1 MSGHPFHVCTSCQHI
16 ASEQQCMENSNI
28 EEEND
33 YIQFRCPNVQC
44 GINTCKCNHCSVS
57 ILDNDVRSRKRKKS
71 HRGLMQEHVRRHTN
85 KNAKQRHNINQVT
98 DNVLQNYDASEE
110 EENQLNDDATE
121 WDPTEEWDEF
131 IGSNEL
137 QEENRLDDDAN
148 EWARRLDNNLPL
160 PPCNE
165 CVDQSAN
172 SYLYCNIEKDKEV
185 IYCLNEK
192 TFARIYPPYINEK
205 NRSITNPAYKYMWQK
220 YQEKMNSSNM
230 NNAGGFQGL
239 VSRSLACDQ
248 SDTGKIATEEEA
260 RLMFRYFNLVVDMP
274 EEMQNNFLLFLNSYD
289 KAKNCNS
296 GIRVPNERSDFNQKI
311 KGGAQSMYNNFPS
324 PLVEERFDHATINLK
339 ELLLLMAGHGVQYNF
354 GLEGETKTR
363 RRDGLNG
370 TKAMDDLIAN
380 VKGHMSENGVDQSV
394 INKTSI
400 GYIILWSDAFLRCF
414 IKQKDNSVWIL
425 TATVCPP
432 ESKKLSDMYTYV
444 LAIGRS
450 DQDHTPV
457 INHFIKQLNELKTGF
472 YWYNGNSN
480 KMERVAFDMI
490 AYSADRPER
499 QSLLGN
505 RKEGT
510 FGRAQG
516 FAANPS
522 TETFPSCLD
531 CYVQHLKS
539 IFKQE
544 FISEGTTCSKCN
556 DFTFNEDNS
565 CDHNTT
571 TAKHYPK
578 SHPQTAEPM
587 PEGRSSGILTPKL
600 IKLTTEFTQMAVRS
614 AYYGVKDGEWSSDN
628 CDAYLALCNINGS
641 VARLVY
647 TMAIEDKES
656 VSDRPERVQHEVWKL
671 LPSCFV
677 SHTFPIVPMHC
688 LMHGMGPDS
697 FDLVNSIFS
706 DYNKLTDFISYA
718 NNVLSDIATLSL
730 DYCRVKILPK
740 SAWVAE
746 NSLAF
751 IRLMSYLYGTY
762 LTNNFLDGATGTH
775 AKLTALHIKCFVNAF
790 QVLVAILMGE
800 RSSNKAVIQT
810 HIKLTMACSHYLQ
823 LHHNK
828 RGTVSDE
835 DSFLGSLGIGVL
847 KAMASELQLK
857 ISDKAKRSA
866 IIKKIKNCTVDV
878 IKSKLQSFQ
887 DHAVGEK
894 FRKIEWLEKLYYVME
909 EKGIFTDKMREEEE
923 EYHRTKFVWE
933 KGNWLT
939 LLGGISDQVE
949 YLGSIRWIY
958 ESRNEA
964 QIGPTKKVLRA
975 YRRNPVYLVNRM
987 THLQK
992 LLGLQVVE
1000 MTAFKDRED
1009 DSALR
1014 YSGIHFYYDRDE
1026 IVTRYTEGRPIC
1038 GTRSKECKTI
1048 FNVYIRS
1055 GARGTVSQVNLRME
1069 PENLF
1074 NPEVE
1079 TGLHFCKFTP
1089 PSDQKDVA
1097 TIFSSQDECALLL
1110 PLTRDN
1116 DDSFQGYFTVIYN
1129 DYDVLRA
1136 DLTDKK
1142 EYPKVCRSTFTNDYL
1157 DSLREL

>member
-1 MSGHPFHVCTSCQHI
+1 
-16 ASEQQCMENSNI
+16 
-28 EEEND
+28 
-33 YIQFRCPNVQC
+33 
-44 GINTCKCNHCSVS
+44 
-57 ILDNDVRSRKRKKS
+57 
-71 HRGLMQEHVRRHTN
+71 MQEHVLKHTN
-85 KNAKQRHNINQVT
+85 KNMKQRHNMNQVT
-98 DNVLQNYDASEE
+98 DNVLQMAEQSHSNDNYYAPEE
-110 EENQLNDDATE
+110 EENQLNDDSTE
-121 WDPTEEWDEF
+121 WDPSGEWEEF
-131 IGSNEL
+131 ARSNESL
-137 QEENRLDDDAN
+137 EENRLDDEAA
-148 EWARRLDNNLPL
+148 EWARRLDNNLP
-160 PPCNE
+160 PCDE
-165 CVDQSAN
+165 CMEQVAN
-172 SYLYCNIEKDKEV
+172 SYIYSNIENDKED
-185 IYCLNEK
+185 IDSINEK
-192 TFARIYPPYINEK
+192 TFARIYPSYINDK
-205 NRSITNPAYKYMWQK
+205 NGSITNPACKYMWQK
-220 YQEKMNSSNM
+220 YQEKTNSSNM

-248 SDTGKIATEEEA
+248 YDTGKIATDQEA
-260 RLMFRYFNLVVDMP
+260 RLMFQYFNLVVDMP
-274 EEMQNNFLLFLNSYD
+274 EEMQNKFLLFLNSYD
-289 KAKNCNS
+289 KLKNCNS
-296 GIRVPNERSDFNQKI
+296 GIRVPNERSDFNKKI
-311 KGGAQSMYNNFPS
+311 KGGTQSMYNNFPS
-324 PLVEERFDHATINLK
+324 PLVEELFDHSTINLK

-380 VKGHMSENGVDQSV
+380 VKRHMSENGVDQSV

-490 AYSADRPER
+490 AWSADRPER
-499 QSLLGN
+499 QMILGN

-510 FGRAQG
+510 FGRVQG

-522 TETFPSCLD
+522 TETFPSCPD
-531 CYVQHLKS
+531 CYVKRLQS
-539 IFKQE
+539 IFKTE
-544 FISEGTTCSKCN
+544 LTSEGTICSECN

-565 CDHNTT
+565 CDHNAT

-587 PEGRSSGILTPKL
+587 PKGRSSGILTPKL

-628 CDAYLALCNINGS
+628 CDAYLSLCNINCR

-656 VSDRPERVQHEVWKL
+656 VSDGPERVQHEVWKL

-677 SHTFPIVPMHC
+677 SHMFPIVPMHC

-697 FDLVNSIFS
+697 FDLVHSIFS

-762 LTNNFLDGATGTH
+762 LTNNLLDGATGTH

-810 HIKLTMACSHYLQ
+810 HIKLTMACAHYLQ

-828 RGTVSDE
+828 RDTVCDE

-857 ISDKAKRSA
+857 ISHKAKRSA
-866 IIKKIKNCTVDV
+866 IIKKIKNCTVVV

-887 DHAVGEK
+887 DHAVEEK
-894 FRKIEWLEKLYYVME
+894 LRKIELLEKLHYVME

-923 EYHRTKFVWE
+923 EYDHRTKFVWE

-939 LLGGISDQVE
+939 LLGGIADQVE
-949 YLGSIRWIY
+949 DLGSLRLIY

-975 YRRNPVYLVNRM
+975 YRRNNAYLVKRM
-987 THLQK
+987 IHLQK

-1000 MTAFKDRED
+1000 MTAFKDGED

-1014 YSGIHFYYDRDE
+1014 YSGIHFYHDRDE
-1026 IVTRYTEGRPIC
+1026 IVTRYTEGRPIS
-1038 GTRSKECKTI
+1038 GTRSKECKTM
-1048 FNVYIRS
+1048 FNVYIRN

-1069 PENLF
+1069 PEN
-1074 NPEVE
+1074 PEVE
-1079 TGLHFCKFTP
+1079 TGLHFCKFTH

-1110 PLTRDN
+1110 PLSRDN

-1136 DLTDKK
+1136 DLADKK
-1142 EYPKVCRSTFTNDYL
+1142 EYPKVCRGTFTHDYL
-1157 DSLREL
+1157 NSLREL